1 MTCTSGTAATWYQKD
16 TQCSCNACSRP
27 HELECWGYNA
37 YGSTDAPPGKF
48 KTVSVSYDYSC
59 GVYAE
64 CNGHDVVDEIVPG
77 TEKSQCELANTV
89 ICWGRNL
96 FGQVTPPKDI
106 CKGADRARLVAEANF
121 NQTTLGTPPPRPE
134 RPACVCTPRGCDCL
148 GQMPRLEFQAGS
160 SLRASLP
167 LVYATA
173 ALMVACLGS
182 HW

>member
-1 MTCTSGTAATWYQKD
+1 VTCTSGTAATWYQKD

-77 TEKSQCELANTV
+77 TDKSQCELANSV

-106 CKGADRARLVAEANF
+106 CKGADRAATCMRLHAAR
-121 NQTTLGTPPPRPE
+121 LRLPR
-134 RPACVCTPRGCDCL
+134 ADASPRISG
-148 GQMPRLEFQAGS
+148 RFIA
-160 SLRASLP
+160 
-167 LVYATA
+167 
-173 ALMVACLGS
+173 ACLAPARLRNGS
-182 HW
+182 TDGGVPWLSLVRVCDE